1 MACVSCLAL
10 CLSCTAYKQPL
21 DGERIAVEFH
31 DDILKTSS
39 FREGYELVA
48 LDAPCNE
55 AVISSVDRLLFAE
68 GRIVVLDQVGN
79 KVLLFD
85 SDGGFLKST
94 SKMVGK
100 GHNEYIRIS
109 DAAIDESAR
118 KLYVHCDAPYQMMV
132 FDWDLNLERVIPMD
146 YYMREMVMEGDFV
159 YGICWNGDKGYEFL
173 AQKKDRLEE
182 KPEVLAS
189 CADVVPG
196 RLAMGKSL
204 AVSGRVVYAS
214 LPFDDRIYKAGDGR
228 IIGEFVLDFGDQGLM
243 AHPVRQGLNPH
254 WFDRQYRDV
263 HWSIVNMGGSD
274 SLLFFN
280 TNRSTRFVLDQ
291 KNLRCDAYP
300 EIIDDML
307 PFSCSSA
314 TPAQGMENSVV
325 YEVSPSVVAGIL
337 QSAEGKGEALDS
349 AFVRMAGKVRADGN
363 PVFVVWRLPEAGG

>member
-1 MACVSCLAL
+1 MKRWYDKMACVSCLAL

-132 FDWDLNLERVIPMD
+132 FDWDLNPVKR
-146 YYMREMVMEGDFV
+146 F
-159 YGICWNGDKGYEFL
+159 N
-173 AQKKDRLEE
+173 
-182 KPEVLAS
+182 
-189 CADVVPG
+189 
-196 RLAMGKSL
+196 LAMRDEEGYYRVATDCSAVYFCKQTGRYELSL
-204 AVSGRVVYAS
+204 
-214 LPFDDRIYKAGDGR
+214 YKAD
-228 IIGEFVLDFGDQGLM
+228 
-243 AHPVRQGLNPH
+243 LN
-254 WFDRQYRDV
+254 
-263 HWSIVNMGGSD
+263 I
-274 SLLFFN
+274 
-280 TNRSTRFVLDQ
+280 
-291 KNLRCDAYP
+291 
-300 EIIDDML
+300 
-307 PFSCSSA
+307 
-314 TPAQGMENSVV
+314 
-325 YEVSPSVVAGIL
+325 
-337 QSAEGKGEALDS
+337 
-349 AFVRMAGKVRADGN
+349 
-363 PVFVVWRLPEAGG
+363 